1 MKNISSDSSWEQL
14 NTYYSEVLNCENSLS
29 MLDEICRVVKQ
40 QERLDELYE
49 ILAEVEEALRIE
61 VSKMESLE
69 LWSDSYPD
77 LVKYLKQ

>member
-1 MKNISSDSSWEQL
+1 M
-14 NTYYSEVLNCENSLS
+14 LNCENSLS

>member
-1 MKNISSDSSWEQL
+1 
-14 NTYYSEVLNCENSLS
+14 